1 MWKNVV
7 IGSLAVYGVCMGI
20 YCCANATES
29 KEAKEIRKNG
39 EAVRAMVNDMQQ
51 DYEAAVKRHNAK
63 CNMIKAL
70 NVKSSN

>member
-1 MWKNVV
+1 MWKNVM

-20 YCCANATES
+20 YCCINATES
-29 KEAKEIRKNG
+29 KEKKEIRENG
-39 EAVRAMVNDMQQ
+39 KAVQAMVDNIQQ
-51 DYEAAVKRHNAK
+51 DYEAAVKRHNAR